1 MSSTYLSLYYHLV
14 FSTKNRDPLIAGA
27 WRAKLFGYL
36 AGTIEGLGARCE
48 IVGGMEDHVHL
59 LVRLRA
65 THTLADFMREL
76 KKASSAWVHH
86 DLGEPR
92 FAWQDG
98 YAAFTV
104 SASIADEVR
113 RYIEN
118 QPAHHRQRSFLEEL
132 KILLVR
138 SGVEFDERYLG

>member
-14 FSTKNRDPLIAGA
+14 FSTKNREPMIDVA
-27 WRAKLFGYL
+27 WRTKLFGYL
-36 AGTIEGLGARCE
+36 AGTIEGLGGRCE
-48 IVGGMEDHVHL
+48 IVGGMEDHVHN

-65 THTLADFMREL
+65 THTLADFVREL
-76 KKASSAWVHH
+76 KKSSSIWVHRE
-86 DLGEPR
+86 LGQSR

-104 SASIADEVR
+104 SASGADEVR

-118 QPAHHRQRSFLEEL
+118 QAVHHRQRSFLEEL
-132 KILLVR
+132 RLLLVR
-138 SGVEFDERYLG
+138 SGVEFDEKYLG

>member
-14 FSTKNRDPLIAGA
+14 FSTKNREPSIHGE
-27 WRAKLFGYL
+27 WRPKLFGYL
-36 AGTIEGLGARCE
+36 AGTIEGLGGRCE
-48 IVGGMEDHVHL
+48 IVGGMEDHVHI

-76 KKASSAWVHH
+76 KKSSSAWVHQ
-86 DLGEPR
+86 DRGQR
-92 FAWQDG
+92 TFAWQDG

-104 SASIADEVR
+104 SASVADEVR

-118 QPAHHRQRSFLEEL
+118 QATHHQQRNFLEEL
-132 KILLVR
+132 KLLLVR
-138 SGVEFDERYLG
+138 SGVEFDEKYLG